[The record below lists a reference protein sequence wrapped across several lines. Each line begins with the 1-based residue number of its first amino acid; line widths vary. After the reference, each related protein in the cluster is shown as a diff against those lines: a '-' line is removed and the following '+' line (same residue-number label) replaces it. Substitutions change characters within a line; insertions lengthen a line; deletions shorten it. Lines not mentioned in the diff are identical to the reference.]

1 MNLANERERERER
14 DSGRVG
20 ARETETE
27 TETEREIETERQRQR
42 QLIAVERKSR
52 NLTLESLLN
61 DNCNTQNLLS
71 GFNIKEELL
80 MALSE
85 KKSQHP
91 RRKRYV
97 IFCGESYS
105 SIDNQLEILKEGIEK
120 FF

>member
-1 MNLANERERERER
+1 MNMANERERERTRER
-14 DSGRVG
+14 EREKDKGGGEG

-27 TETEREIETERQRQR
+27 SETERQRQR

-71 GFNIKEELL
+71 CFNIKEELL

-85 KKSQHP
+85 KK
-91 RRKRYV
+91 V
-97 IFCGESYS
+97 
-105 SIDNQLEILKEGIEK
+105 SILEEKDTSFFVVNLILLLKISWKYLWKE
-120 FF
+120 

>member
-1 MNLANERERERER
+1 MNLANEREREGERQWEGGSEGDRNRDRDRER
-14 DSGRVG
+14 
-20 ARETETE
+20 ET
-27 TETEREIETERQRQR
+27 ETERQRQR

-97 IFCGESYS
+97 IFCGEPYS
-105 SIDNQLEILKEGIEK
+105 SIDNQLEILKEGIEN